1 MAVVQFFSILI
12 LLISQ
17 SMTAQH
23 TYLAL
28 GDSYTIGE
36 LVEQDLS
43 WPYQLTAKLNQD
55 QVEFKMP
62 DIIAVTGWRT
72 DELLKAIE
80 QENIKANTYDFVSL
94 LIGVNNQY
102 QGKPI
107 RQYELEF
114 NELLDQAILF
124 SKHNTAG
131 VFVVGIPDYSTTSFA
146 QATNKPHI
154 KSDLRAYNAYAQEV
168 CQQKGIPFFDILELA
183 STLNTKPGMLASDG
197 LHPSGE
203 QYKAWLDLFY
213 KEVLTLIKQHR
224 ANE

>member
-1 MAVVQFFSILI
+1 MAVVQYLFILI
-12 LLISQ
+12 LVISH

-23 TYLAL
+23 TFLAL

-43 WPYQLTAKLNQD
+43 WPYQLTTKLNQD
-55 QVEFKMP
+55 QVELTTP
-62 DIIAVTGWRT
+62 HVIAVTGWRT

-80 QENIKANTYDFVSL
+80 KENIKANTYDFVSL

-114 NELLDQAILF
+114 EKLLDQAILF
-124 SKHNTAG
+124 SKHNAAG
-131 VFVVGIPDYSTTSFA
+131 VFVVGIPDYSTTAYAEKSE
-146 QATNKPHI
+146 KPNI
-154 KSDLRAYNAYAQEV
+154 KSDLKVYNAYAQQV
-168 CQQKGIPFFDILELA
+168 CLEKGVPFFDILELA

-203 QYKAWLDLFY
+203 QYTAWLNLFY
-213 KEVLTLIKQHR
+213 DEVLTLIKQHK